1 MSQQIETPRLNAHEA
16 QRIRVNLLRV
26 AGLAAGLGVL
36 MEAILVV
43 GGNTT
48 ASLSSLL
55 DHGLW
60 PFLVCM
66 AVAIGQSVSG
76 GWPSRAAG
84 ISLVLTPAAFL
95 IAKLFQRGMSV
106 LLGGTE
112 QGALLSSELL
122 IEAGMRAVEYAVLAG
137 ALAWLAHQAWG
148 GALAHVGTGLA
159 TGVVFGLLIAAVLP
173 PSNLLGWTVEELVF
187 PTGCAL
193 IIYASET
200 LTRLLP
206 EGPAPVA

>member
-1 MSQQIETPRLNAHEA
+1 MSQQIERPRLNAHEA

-76 GWPSRAAG
+76 G
-84 ISLVLTPAAFL
+84 
-95 IAKLFQRGMSV
+95 
-106 LLGGTE
+106 
-112 QGALLSSELL
+112 
-122 IEAGMRAVEYAVLAG
+122 
-137 ALAWLAHQAWG
+137 
-148 GALAHVGTGLA
+148 
-159 TGVVFGLLIAAVLP
+159 
-173 PSNLLGWTVEELVF
+173 
-187 PTGCAL
+187 
-193 IIYASET
+193 
-200 LTRLLP
+200 
-206 EGPAPVA
+206 